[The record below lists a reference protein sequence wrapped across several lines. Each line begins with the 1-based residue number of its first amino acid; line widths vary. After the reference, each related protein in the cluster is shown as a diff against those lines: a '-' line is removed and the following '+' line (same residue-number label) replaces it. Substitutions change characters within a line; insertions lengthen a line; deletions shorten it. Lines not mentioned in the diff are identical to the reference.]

1 MFFPNI
7 FVSCQLSSHFLI
19 SLSIGSILY
28 NFEPI
33 FFHPPYLQIYVI
45 LWLENLNCWLNL
57 NLYNLNWLVW
67 LALIMTGDTNLNY
80 IPVVIFYPMLY
91 FCNCQVFLTD
101 FQRNHLIECYFKH
114 LFIRFHCLFL
124 CHCQVSSHWYSLH
137 QMTKYREMRWDAAL
151 TISDILYDI
160 LRSPQKVF
168 TCLWD

>member
-28 NFEPI
+28 NFEPD

-45 LWLENLNCWLNL
+45 LWLENLNCWLNI
-57 NLYNLNWLVW
+57 NIYNLNWLVW

-114 LFIRFHCLFL
+114 LFIRFHGLVL
-124 CHCQVSSHWYSLH
+124 VSLSSIITLVFPSSNDKV
-137 QMTKYREMRWDAAL
+137 QRDEMRC
-151 TISDILYDI
+151 
-160 LRSPQKVF
+160 RSNNFRYLVWH
-168 TCLWD
+168 T

>member
-28 NFEPI
+28 NFEPD

-45 LWLENLNCWLNL
+45 LWLENLNCWLNI
-57 NLYNLNWLVW
+57 NIYNLNWLVW

-114 LFIRFHCLFL
+114 LFIRFHCLVF
-124 CHCQVSSHWYSLH
+124 VSLSSIITLVFPSSNDKV
-137 QMTKYREMRWDAAL
+137 QRDEMRC
-151 TISDILYDI
+151 
-160 LRSPQKVF
+160 RSNNFRYLVWH
-168 TCLWD
+168 T

>member
-28 NFEPI
+28 NFEPN

-101 FQRNHLIECYFKH
+101 FQRNHLIEWYFKH
-114 LFIRFHCLFL
+114 LFIRFHGLVF
-124 CHCQVSSHWYSLH
+124 VSLSSIITLVFPSSNDKV
-137 QMTKYREMRWDAAL
+137 QRDEMRC
-151 TISDILYDI
+151 
-160 LRSPQKVF
+160 RSNNFRYLVWH
-168 TCLWD
+168 T

>member
-28 NFEPI
+28 NFEPD

-101 FQRNHLIECYFKH
+101 FQRNHLIEWYFKH
-114 LFIRFHCLFL
+114 LFIRFHSLVF
-124 CHCQVSSHWYSLH
+124 VSLSSIITLVFPSSNDKV
-137 QMTKYREMRWDAAL
+137 QRDEMRC
-151 TISDILYDI
+151 
-160 LRSPQKVF
+160 RSNNFRYLVWH
-168 TCLWD
+168 T

>member
-28 NFEPI
+28 NFEPD

-80 IPVVIFYPMLY
+80 IPVVIFYPRLY
-91 FCNCQVFLTD
+91 FCNCQVFFTD
-101 FQRNHLIECYFKH
+101 SHRNYLIECYFKH
-114 LFIRFHCLFL
+114 LFIRFHCLVF
-124 CHCQVSSHWYSLH
+124 VSLSSIITLVFPSSNDKV
-137 QMTKYREMRWDAAL
+137 QRDEMRC
-151 TISDILYDI
+151 
-160 LRSPQKVF
+160 RSNNFRYLVWH
-168 TCLWD
+168 T

>member
-28 NFEPI
+28 NFEPD

-45 LWLENLNCWLNL
+45 LWLENLNCWLNI
-57 NLYNLNWLVW
+57 NIYNLNWLVW

-114 LFIRFHCLFL
+114 LFIRFHSLVF
-124 CHCQVSSHWYSLH
+124 VSLLSIITLVFPSSNDKV
-137 QMTKYREMRWDAAL
+137 QRDEMRC
-151 TISDILYDI
+151 
-160 LRSPQKVF
+160 RSNNFRYLVWH
-168 TCLWD
+168 T

>member
-28 NFEPI
+28 NFEPD

-67 LALIMTGDTNLNY
+67 LALIVTGDTNLNY

-114 LFIRFHCLFL
+114 LFIRFHSLVF
-124 CHCQVSSHWYSLH
+124 VSLSSIITLVFPSSNDKV
-137 QMTKYREMRWDAAL
+137 QRDEMRC
-151 TISDILYDI
+151 
-160 LRSPQKVF
+160 RSNNFRYLVWH
-168 TCLWD
+168 T